1 MTVRIVDLPKHDRPR
16 ERLWHRGPDALS
28 QAELLAL
35 VLRDGRPG
43 ESALELAA
51 ALLAE
56 YGSLS
61 VLARATPEELAGRP
75 GMGPA
80 KTASVLAALKL
91 AHYLGA
97 GEPRVIIRRPEDLAT
112 IAQRELG
119 NLRRERVLVI
129 VLDAGNRMLRLVTL
143 TDGSVD
149 RSLLPV
155 REVLNAVLRNDGVAF
170 GLAHNHPSGD
180 PTPSAQDLRAT
191 AQVEEAARVV
201 GLRFL
206 DHLIVTN
213 VSWSSSRRK
222 AEGRSGELEISL

>member
-61 VLARATPEELAGRP
+61 VLARATPEELASRP

-91 AHYLGA
+91 AHYFGA
-97 GEPRVIIRRPEDLAT
+97 DE
-112 IAQRELG
+112 AQSRQRYRSRAE
-119 NLRRERVLVI
+119 I
-129 VLDAGNRMLRLVTL
+129 DAR
-143 TDGSVD
+143 
-149 RSLLPV
+149 
-155 REVLNAVLRNDGVAF
+155 
-170 GLAHNHPSGD
+170 
-180 PTPSAQDLRAT
+180 
-191 AQVEEAARVV
+191 
-201 GLRFL
+201 
-206 DHLIVTN
+206 
-213 VSWSSSRRK
+213 
-222 AEGRSGELEISL
+222 

>member
-61 VLARATPEELAGRP
+61 VLARATPEELASRP

-97 GEPRVIIRRPEDLAT
+97 DEPRVIIRRPEDLAT

-180 PTPSAQDLRAT
+180 PTPSAHDLRAT
-191 AQVEEAARVV
+191 AQVEEAAGVV

-206 DHLIVTN
+206 DHLIVTD
-213 VSWSSSRRK
+213 VGWTTSKR
-222 AEGRSGELEISL
+222 AG

>member
-80 KTASVLAALKL
+80 KTASVLAALTL
-91 AHYLGA
+91 AHYLGS

>member
-91 AHYLGA
+91 AHYLGS

>member
-1 MTVRIVDLPKHDRPR
+1 
-16 ERLWHRGPDALS
+16 
-28 QAELLAL
+28 
-35 VLRDGRPG
+35 
-43 ESALELAA
+43 
-51 ALLAE
+51 
-56 YGSLS
+56 
-61 VLARATPEELAGRP
+61 
-75 GMGPA
+75 
-80 KTASVLAALKL
+80 
-91 AHYLGA
+91 
-97 GEPRVIIRRPEDLAT
+97 
-112 IAQRELG
+112 
-119 NLRRERVLVI
+119 VLVI